1 MVGEMDFPAGNFGTV
16 PAGVIL
22 LDSQHRIFAMM
33 HGTRGKKKKKKK
45 KKRKGKG
52 KRNENDCDCNHF
64 HWIWCRNFL
73 GAMSGTWDEF
83 GNKTCAMRCTC
94 FGFGDDLHACAHV
107 NVNHHQTR

>member
-45 KKRKGKG
+45 KEKEKEKGMKMIAIAIIFIG
-52 KRNENDCDCNHF
+52 YGVGIF
-64 HWIWCRNFL
+64 W
-73 GAMSGTWDEF
+73 GP
-83 GNKTCAMRCTC
+83 
-94 FGFGDDLHACAHV
+94 
-107 NVNHHQTR
+107 